1 VRVAP
6 HAGVAVV
13 LILLAILVAALVV
26 LAAVRS
32 LAPAHVVRFGTMG
45 GAAAIAVLACV
56 ALVVPDMA
64 SFPLPPL
71 WLALDPIGASFL
83 LLAGVAAT
91 ARADAGPLALAGMAL
106 ALIAGNGFALTA
118 GFVAVIAP
126 REDRRN
132 IWPTVSIICLIVAFA
147 LMGHAGAFNAI
158 RALQP
163 PDAPRAAVILALILI
178 AAIGLLR
185 VAPLLAAYLAL
196 RALFDLCGP
205 VQPLWWALPL
215 LIAGAAI
222 AVVTTWHAAT
232 ADTLHTTLS
241 ANVRNQFGIALVAL
255 GVALLARAVDLPS
268 LTTLALEAFWL
279 AVTCLS
285 LCEPLLAHAA
295 DSIERA
301 AGTRQ
306 LDRLGGLIRGLPST
320 SACCLAGLFTLS
332 IVPPGLGF
340 AAFWQT
346 FMSLLAVSR
355 ADGLGLQLL
364 VALTAA
370 AIALSLTL
378 ATLSGVRLFATAF
391 LGRPRTPRAAVA
403 EEPPRQTRL
412 ELAGLAALVVLLGI
426 IPGLARLPAIGWS
439 GGTAFPLDLRP
450 AYSAIVIA
458 GLLAIAASIAT
469 WIRRQG
475 GAREQRSEPAWMDG
489 FSAPP
494 PWLPFGD
501 PATQIGPASF
511 IDPLRR
517 LLPSLPMPPIRT
529 WFPRSGLLLSSLSD
543 AVSANA
549 IPVTLIVIVATIAA
563 WLVAL

>member
-1 VRVAP
+1 MRVAP
-6 HAGVAVV
+6 HAGAAVV
-13 LILLAILVAALVV
+13 LILLVILIAALVV
-26 LAAVRS
+26 LTAVRS
-32 LAPAHVVRFGTMG
+32 LVPARVMKFGTMG
-45 GAAAIAVLACV
+45 SAAAIAVLACV

-64 SFPLPPL
+64 SFSLPPL
-71 WLALDPIGASFL
+71 WPALDPMGASFL
-83 LLAGVAAT
+83 VLVGIAAA
-91 ARADAGPLALAGMAL
+91 ARIDGGPMALAGMAL
-106 ALIAGNGFALTA
+106 ALIAGNSFALAA
-118 GFVAVIAP
+118 GLVTVIAS
-126 REDRRN
+126 REDRGN
-132 IWPTVSIICLIVAFA
+132 IWPALSIACLIAAFA
-147 LMGHAGAFNAI
+147 LMGHGGAFDAI

-163 PDAPRAAVILALILI
+163 PNAPNPAVILGLTLI

-185 VAPLLAAYLAL
+185 VAPLLAAYIAL
-196 RALFDLCGP
+196 RVLFDLCGP

-222 AVVTTWHAAT
+222 AVVTTWRAAT
-232 ADTLHTTLS
+232 AGTLHTILS
-241 ANVRNQFGIALVAL
+241 ANVLNQFAIALVAL
-255 GVALLARAVDLPS
+255 GVALLARAVDLPA

-279 AVTCLS
+279 AVTCLG
-285 LCEPLLAHAA
+285 LCEPLLLHAA
-295 DSIERA
+295 DGIEKA

-306 LDRLGGLIRGLPST
+306 LDRLGGLIRGLPFT
-320 SACCLAGLFTLS
+320 SACCLAGLFALS
-332 IVPPGLGF
+332 IAPPGLGF

-346 FMSLLAVSR
+346 FTSLLAVCK

-391 LGRPRTPRAAVA
+391 LGRPRTPRAAAA
-403 EEPPRQTRL
+403 EELPRQTRI

-450 AYSAIVIA
+450 SYSAIVIA
-458 GLLAIAASIAT
+458 ALLAIAASIAT

-475 GAREQRSEPAWMDG
+475 GVREQRREPAWMDG

-517 LLPSLPMPPIRT
+517 LLPSLPALPVRT
-529 WFPRSGLLLSSLSD
+529 WFPGSRLLLARCVD

-563 WLVAL
+563 WLVAS

>member
-1 VRVAP
+1 
-6 HAGVAVV
+6 VV

-32 LAPAHVVRFGTMG
+32 LVPPHMVTFGTMG

-64 SFPLPPL
+64 SFQLPPL
-71 WLALDPIGASFL
+71 WLALDPMGASFL
-83 LLAGVAAT
+83 LLMGVAAT
-91 ARADAGPLALAGMAL
+91 ARADAGPLTLAGMAL

-118 GFVAVIAP
+118 GLVAVIAS

-132 IWPTVSIICLIVAFA
+132 IWPIVSIICLIAAFA
-147 LMGHAGAFNAI
+147 LMGHAGAFSAI

-163 PDAPRAAVILALILI
+163 PDAPRAAVILALTLI

-222 AVVTTWHAAT
+222 AVATTWRAAT
-232 ADTLHTTLS
+232 ADTLHTSMS

-279 AVTCLS
+279 AVMCLS
-285 LCEPLLAHAA
+285 LCEPLLLHAA

-332 IVPPGLGF
+332 IAPPGLGF

-346 FMSLLAVSR
+346 LTSLLAISR

-403 EEPPRQTRL
+403 EELPRQTRL

-475 GAREQRSEPAWMDG
+475 GAREQRSESAWMDG

-517 LLPSLPMPPIRT
+517 LLPSLPMLPIRT
-529 WFPRSGLLLSSLSD
+529 WFPRSGLLLSSLAD

-549 IPVTLIVIVATIAA
+549 IPVTLIVIIATIAA
-563 WLVAL
+563 WLVAS

>member
-1 VRVAP
+1 MRVAP
-6 HAGVAVV
+6 HAGVAVI
-13 LILLAILVAALVV
+13 LILLAILIAALVV

-32 LAPAHVVRFGTMG
+32 LVPARVVVFGTMG
-45 GAAAIAVLACV
+45 SAAAIAVLACV

-64 SFPLPPL
+64 SFSLPPL
-71 WLALDPIGASFL
+71 WLALDPMGASFL
-83 LLAGVAAT
+83 LLAGIAAM
-91 ARADAGPLALAGMAL
+91 ARTNGSPVALAGMAL
-106 ALIAGNGFALTA
+106 ALIAGNSFALAA
-118 GFVAVIAP
+118 GLVVIIAS
-126 REDRRN
+126 RADRTSV
-132 IWPTVSIICLIVAFA
+132 WPILSVVCLLAAFA
-147 LMGHAGAFNAI
+147 LMGHSGAFNTI

-163 PDAPRAAVILALILI
+163 PDAPHTAIILVLTLI
-178 AAIGLLR
+178 AAMCLLR
-185 VAPLLAAYLAL
+185 AVPLLAAYLPL
-196 RALFDLCGP
+196 RILFDLCGP
-205 VQPLWWALPL
+205 VQPMWWALPL

-232 ADTLHTTLS
+232 ADTLHTS
-241 ANVRNQFGIALVAL
+241 MAANVRNQFGMALVAL
-255 GVALLARAVDLPS
+255 GVALLARTVDLPA

-279 AVTCLS
+279 AVTCLG
-285 LCEPLLAHAA
+285 LCEPLLLHAA
-295 DSIERA
+295 DGIEKA

-306 LDRLGGLIRGLPST
+306 LDRLGGLIRGLPTT
-320 SACCLAGLFTLS
+320 SACCLAGLFALS
-332 IVPPGLGF
+332 FAPPGLGF

-346 FMSLLAVSR
+346 FTSLLAVSR

-403 EEPPRQTRL
+403 EELPRQTRL
-412 ELAGLAALVVLLGI
+412 ALTGLAAFVVLLGI
-426 IPGLARLPAIGWS
+426 IPELARLPAIGWS
-439 GGTAFPLDLRP
+439 GGSAFPLDLRP
-450 AYSAIVIA
+450 AYFATVIA
-458 GLLAIAASIAT
+458 ALLVLAAIAAT

-475 GAREQRSEPAWMDG
+475 AVREQRREPAWMDG
-489 FSAPP
+489 FAAPP

-517 LLPSLPMPPIRT
+517 LLPSLPMPPLRA
-529 WFPRSGLLLSSLSD
+529 WLLRCQAHLSSF
-543 AVSANA
+543 AAAAGANA
-549 IPVTLIVIVATIAA
+549 IPVTLIVIIATIAA

>member
-1 VRVAP
+1 MRVAP
-6 HAGVAVV
+6 HAGVAVI
-13 LILLAILVAALVV
+13 LILLAILIAALVV

-32 LAPAHVVRFGTMG
+32 LVPARVVVFGTMG
-45 GAAAIAVLACV
+45 SAAAIAVLACV

-64 SFPLPPL
+64 SFSLPPL
-71 WLALDPIGASFL
+71 WLALDPMGASFL
-83 LLAGVAAT
+83 LLAGIAAM
-91 ARADAGPLALAGMAL
+91 ARTDGSPVALAGMAL
-106 ALIAGNGFALTA
+106 ALIAGNSFALAA
-118 GFVAVIAP
+118 GLVVIIAS
-126 REDRRN
+126 RADRTGVWQ
-132 IWPTVSIICLIVAFA
+132 ILSVVCLLAAFA
-147 LMGHAGAFNAI
+147 LMGHSGAFNPI

-163 PDAPRAAVILALILI
+163 PDAPHTAIILVLTLI
-178 AAIGLLR
+178 AAMCLLR
-185 VAPLLAAYLAL
+185 AVPLLAAYLPL
-196 RALFDLCGP
+196 RILFDLCGP
-205 VQPLWWALPL
+205 VQPMWWALPL

-232 ADTLHTTLS
+232 ADTLHTS
-241 ANVRNQFGIALVAL
+241 MAANVRNQFGMALVAL
-255 GVALLARAVDLPS
+255 GVALLARTVDLPA

-279 AVTCLS
+279 AVTCLG
-285 LCEPLLAHAA
+285 LCEPLLLHAA
-295 DSIERA
+295 DGIEKA

-306 LDRLGGLIRGLPST
+306 LDRLGGLIRGLPTT
-320 SACCLAGLFTLS
+320 SACCLAGLFALS
-332 IVPPGLGF
+332 FAPPGLGF

-346 FMSLLAVSR
+346 FTSLLAVSR

-403 EEPPRQTRL
+403 EELPRQTRL
-412 ELAGLAALVVLLGI
+412 ALTGLAAFVVLLGI
-426 IPGLARLPAIGWS
+426 IPELARLPAIGWS
-439 GGTAFPLDLRP
+439 GGSAFPLDLRP
-450 AYSAIVIA
+450 AYFATVIA
-458 GLLAIAASIAT
+458 ALLVLAAIAAT

-475 GAREQRSEPAWMDG
+475 GVREQRREPAWMDG
-489 FSAPP
+489 FAAPP

-517 LLPSLPMPPIRT
+517 LLPSLPVPPLRA
-529 WFPRSGLLLSSLSD
+529 WLLRCQAHLSSF
-543 AVSANA
+543 AAAAGANA
-549 IPVTLIVIVATIAA
+549 IPVTLIVIIATIAA